1 MAAKRKGSEEAYIA
15 GIPLAHGG
23 AVHYADKGVCSGKT
37 RHGLLK
43 NRGNAEKREENQ
55 KDIAT
60 CMSNQ
65 SGMKGGASSMEQARV
80 LVQILEELRQQNAM
94 LQSAMNT
101 LREQSRQKDEEI
113 ERLRQI
119 ILNLQRA
126 QFGQRSE
133 KRTYVLDDGNQQ
145 LSLFDTPEKSEE
157 KSNPEPSQNPE
168 KEICVS
174 GHSRKKKRTLEE
186 LCATLPVEER
196 IVDLPD
202 NEKVNP
208 NGHAL
213 TCIGQEYIRT
223 ELVLERAKAKV
234 VKHYRKVYAD
244 RQLEQETGY
253 SEVFKPVMPPP
264 LLAHSYAS
272 ASVVTDVLMKKYVD
286 AMPLYR
292 QEQMW
297 KRMGVELKRGTMAN
311 WVIQVADLYLRPFW
325 KRIRSELLTQS
336 TIHADET
343 VIQVLKEKGK
353 PATSESRMWVYSSA
367 KRADIQLRCFE
378 YRESRSGKWAKT
390 FLEGFSGVLITDGY
404 SGYNK
409 IQEAERAGCWAH
421 MRRKWLEAM
430 PEGADAKTCKAA
442 EGYEFCNRLFELER
456 QFEGRTAEERL
467 IQRKEK
473 SGPILEAYWTWLN
486 TIPRP
491 TGKLKDAVT
500 YAQNQK
506 AHLSAFLEHGEI
518 EISNNQVENAIRPFV
533 VGRKGWLFADTPQG
547 AEASAIIY
555 SLMETAKANSLRLDD
570 YLLHLLSILPE
581 RAERNKDFEIDD
593 LLPWSEEMKSW
604 FSAV

>member
-1 MAAKRKGSEEAYIA
+1 
-15 GIPLAHGG
+15 
-23 AVHYADKGVCSGKT
+23 
-37 RHGLLK
+37 
-43 NRGNAEKREENQ
+43 
-55 KDIAT
+55 
-60 CMSNQ
+60 
-65 SGMKGGASSMEQARV
+65 MKGGESSMEQTE
-80 LVQILEELRQQNAM
+80 ILLAIQQQLTM
-94 LQSAMNT
+94 LQSTIDT

-145 LSLFDTPEKSEE
+145 LSLFDTLDKSEE
-157 KSNPEPSQNPE
+157 IPTPEPSQNPE
-168 KEICVS
+168 KEIRIS

-186 LCATLPVEER
+186 LCASLPVEER

-202 NEKVNP
+202 DEKVNA

-213 TCIGQEYIRT
+213 TCIGQEYVRT

-244 RQLEQETGY
+244 RELEQETGY

-272 ASVVTDVLMKKYVD
+272 PSVVTDVLMKKYVD

-297 KRMGVELKRGTMAN
+297 KRMGVALKRGTMAN
-311 WVIQVADLYLRPFW
+311 WVIQVADLYFRPFW

-336 TIHADET
+336 AIHADET
-343 VIQVLKEKGK
+343 VMQVHKEKDR
-353 PATSESRMWVYSSA
+353 PDTSESRMWVYSST
-367 KRADIQLRCFE
+367 KRAGIQLRCFE
-378 YRESRSGKWAKT
+378 YRESRSGKWAKA
-390 FLEGFSGVLITDGY
+390 FLEDFSGVLITDGY

-409 IQEAERAGCWAH
+409 VEDAEHAGCWAH
-421 MRRKWLEAM
+421 MRRKWLEAI

-442 EGYEFCNRLFELER
+442 QGYEFCNRLFELE
-456 QFEGRTAEERL
+456 QSFEKLSAEERF

-473 SGPILEAYWTWLN
+473 SGPVLEAYWKWLD
-486 TIPRP
+486 TISRP

-506 AHLSAFLEHGEI
+506 ARLCAFLEHGEI

-533 VGRKGWLFADTPQG
+533 IGRKGWLFADTPQG

-555 SLMETAKANSLRLDD
+555 SLMETAKANNLRLDD
-570 YLLHLLSILPE
+570 YLLHLLSVLPE
-581 RAERNKDFEIDD
+581 RAEQRKDFEIDD

>member
-1 MAAKRKGSEEAYIA
+1 MSNHTDRKGGE
-15 GIPLAHGG
+15 
-23 AVHYADKGVCSGKT
+23 SG
-37 RHGLLK
+37 
-43 NRGNAEKREENQ
+43 
-55 KDIAT
+55 
-60 CMSNQ
+60 
-65 SGMKGGASSMEQARV
+65 MEQAE
-80 LVQILEELRQQNAM
+80 LLMQILAEIRQQNAM
-94 LQSAMNT
+94 LQRTIDT
-101 LREQSRQKDEEI
+101 LKEQSRQKDEEI

-145 LSLFDTPEKSEE
+145 LSMFDMQEKTEDAPV
-157 KSNPEPSQNPE
+157 PEPETSTEQKPE
-168 KEICVS
+168 QEIHVS

-186 LCATLPVEER
+186 LCATLPVEDR

-202 NEKVNP
+202 DEKVNGD
-208 NGHAL
+208 GHAL
-213 TCIGQEYIRT
+213 VCIGQEYIRT

-234 VKHYRKVYAD
+234 VRHYRKVYAD
-244 RQLEQETGY
+244 HELERETGY
-253 SEVFKPVMPPP
+253 AEVFKPVMPPP

-272 ASVVTDVLMKKYVD
+272 ASVVTDVLLKKYVD

-343 VIQVLKEKGK
+343 VMQVHKEKGR
-353 PATSESRMWVYSSA
+353 PDTSESRMWVYASA
-367 KRADIQLRCFE
+367 KRADVQLRCFE
-378 YRESRSGKWAKT
+378 YRESRSGDCAKA
-390 FLEGFSGVLITDGY
+390 FLEGFRGVLVTDGY
-404 SGYNK
+404 SGYNRV
-409 IQEAERAGCWAH
+409 QGTVRAGCWAH

-430 PEGADAKTCKAA
+430 PKGADAKSCHAA
-442 EGYEFCNRLFELER
+442 QGYEFCNRLFELER
-456 QFEGRTAEERL
+456 QFEQLTAEERL
-467 IQRKEK
+467 EQRREK
-473 SGPILEAYWTWLN
+473 SGPVLEAYWKWLN

-491 TGKLKDAVT
+491 TGKLKDAIT

-506 AHLSAFLEHGEI
+506 AHLCAFLEHGEI

-533 VGRKGWLFADTPQG
+533 IGRKGWLFADTPQG

-555 SLMETAKANSLRLDD
+555 SLMETAKANNLRLDD

-581 RAERNKDFEIDD
+581 RAERSKNFEIDD

>member
-1 MAAKRKGSEEAYIA
+1 
-15 GIPLAHGG
+15 
-23 AVHYADKGVCSGKT
+23 
-37 RHGLLK
+37 
-43 NRGNAEKREENQ
+43 
-55 KDIAT
+55 
-60 CMSNQ
+60 MSNQ
-65 SGMKGGASSMEQARV
+65 SGMKDGESSMEQTEM
-80 LVQILEELRQQNAM
+80 LLTIQRQLTM
-94 LQSAMNT
+94 LQST
-101 LREQSRQKDEEI
+101 IDSLREQSRQKDEEI

-119 ILNLQRA
+119 ILNLQRT

-202 NEKVNP
+202 EEKANA
-208 NGHAL
+208 NGQAL
-213 TCIGQEYIRT
+213 VCIGQEYIRT

-336 TIHADET
+336 TIHAGET
-343 VIQVLKEKGK
+343 VMQVHKEKDR
-353 PATSESRMWVYSSA
+353 PDTSESRMWVYSSA

-409 IQEAERAGCWAH
+409 VQEAERAGCWAH

-456 QFEGRTAEERL
+456 QFEGLTAEERL

-473 SGPILEAYWTWLN
+473 SGPILEAYWTWLY

-570 YLLHLLSILPE
+570 YLLHLLSIMPE
-581 RAERNKDFEIDD
+581 RAEQNKDFKMDD

>member
-1 MAAKRKGSEEAYIA
+1 
-15 GIPLAHGG
+15 
-23 AVHYADKGVCSGKT
+23 
-37 RHGLLK
+37 
-43 NRGNAEKREENQ
+43 
-55 KDIAT
+55 
-60 CMSNQ
+60 MSNQ
-65 SGMKGGASSMEQARV
+65 SGMKDGESSMEQTE
-80 LVQILEELRQQNAM
+80 ILLTIQRQLTM
-94 LQSAMNT
+94 LQST
-101 LREQSRQKDEEI
+101 IDSLREQSRQKDEEI

-570 YLLHLLSILPE
+570 YLLHLLSVFPE
-581 RAERNKDFEIDD
+581 RVAQRKDFEMDD
-593 LLPWSEEMKSW
+593 LLPWSGEMKSW

>member
-1 MAAKRKGSEEAYIA
+1 
-15 GIPLAHGG
+15 
-23 AVHYADKGVCSGKT
+23 
-37 RHGLLK
+37 
-43 NRGNAEKREENQ
+43 
-55 KDIAT
+55 
-60 CMSNQ
+60 MSNQ
-65 SGMKGGASSMEQARV
+65 SGMKGGESSMEQTEM
-80 LVQILEELRQQNAM
+80 LLTIQRQLTM
-94 LQSAMNT
+94 LQST
-101 LREQSRQKDEEI
+101 IDSLREQSRQKDEEI

-202 NEKVNP
+202 EEKANA
-208 NGHAL
+208 NGQAL
-213 TCIGQEYIRT
+213 VCIGQEYIRT

-343 VIQVLKEKGK
+343 VMQVHKEKDR
-353 PATSESRMWVYSSA
+353 PDTSESRMWVYSSA

-409 IQEAERAGCWAH
+409 VQEAERAGCWAH

-456 QFEGRTAEERL
+456 QFEGLTAEERL

-473 SGPILEAYWTWLN
+473 SGPILEAYWTWLY

-570 YLLHLLSILPE
+570 YLLHLLSIMPE
-581 RAERNKDFEIDD
+581 RAEQNKDFEIDD

>member
-1 MAAKRKGSEEAYIA
+1 
-15 GIPLAHGG
+15 
-23 AVHYADKGVCSGKT
+23 
-37 RHGLLK
+37 
-43 NRGNAEKREENQ
+43 
-55 KDIAT
+55 
-60 CMSNQ
+60 MSNQ
-65 SGMKGGASSMEQARV
+65 SGMKDGESSMEQTEM
-80 LVQILEELRQQNAM
+80 LLTIQRQLTM
-94 LQSAMNT
+94 LQST
-101 LREQSRQKDEEI
+101 IDSLREQSRQKDEEI

-119 ILNLQRA
+119 ILNLQRT

-157 KSNPEPSQNPE
+157 KSNPEPSQGPE

-186 LCATLPVEER
+186 LCASLPVEER

-202 NEKVNP
+202 EEKANA
-208 NGHAL
+208 NGQAL
-213 TCIGQEYIRT
+213 VCIGQEYIRT

-343 VIQVLKEKGK
+343 VMQVHKEKDR
-353 PATSESRMWVYSSA
+353 PDTSESRMWVYSSA

-409 IQEAERAGCWAH
+409 VQGAERAGCWAH

-456 QFEGRTAEERL
+456 QFEGLTAEERL

-473 SGPILEAYWTWLN
+473 SGPILEAYWTWLY

-570 YLLHLLSILPE
+570 YLLHLLSIMPE
-581 RAERNKDFEIDD
+581 RAEQNKDFEIDD

>member
-1 MAAKRKGSEEAYIA
+1 
-15 GIPLAHGG
+15 
-23 AVHYADKGVCSGKT
+23 
-37 RHGLLK
+37 
-43 NRGNAEKREENQ
+43 
-55 KDIAT
+55 
-60 CMSNQ
+60 MSNQ
-65 SGMKGGASSMEQARV
+65 SGMKGGESGMEQTE
-80 LVQILEELRQQNAM
+80 ILLAIQQQLTM
-94 LQSAMNT
+94 LQSTIDT
-101 LREQSRQKDEEI
+101 LRKQSRQKDEEI

-119 ILNLQRA
+119 ILSLQHA

-133 KRTYVLDDGNQQ
+133 KRTYVLDNGNQQ
-145 LSLFDTPEKSEE
+145 LSLFDTPEKPEE
-157 KSNPEPSQNPE
+157 TPAPNPSQNPE
-168 KEICVS
+168 EEIRVS
-174 GHSRKKKRTLEE
+174 GHSRKKKRTPEE
-186 LCATLPVEER
+186 LCASLPVEER

-202 NEKVNP
+202 DEKVNS
-208 NGHAL
+208 NGHAPV
-213 TCIGQEYIRT
+213 CIEQEYIRT

-234 VKHYRKVYAD
+234 VEHYRKVYAD
-244 RQLEQETGY
+244 RELEQETGY

-272 ASVVTDVLMKKYVD
+272 ASVVADVLMKKYVD

-343 VIQVLKEKGK
+343 VMQVHKEKGR
-353 PATSESRMWVYSSA
+353 PDALESRMWVYSSA

-390 FLEGFSGVLITDGY
+390 FLEGFKGVLITDGY
-404 SGYNK
+404 GGYNK
-409 IQEAERAGCWAH
+409 VQDAEHAGCWAH
-421 MRRKWLEAM
+421 MRRKWLDAM

-442 EGYEFCNRLFELER
+442 QGYEFCNRLFELER
-456 QFEGRTAEERL
+456 QFEELTAEERL
-467 IQRKEK
+467 MQRKEK
-473 SGPILEAYWTWLN
+473 SGPVLEAYWTWLN

-506 AHLSAFLEHGEI
+506 AHLCAFLEHGEI

-533 VGRKGWLFADTPQG
+533 IGRKGWLFADTSHG

-570 YLLHLLSILPE
+570 YLLHLLSVLPE
-581 RAERNKDFEIDD
+581 RAEQRKDFEIDD

>member
-1 MAAKRKGSEEAYIA
+1 
-15 GIPLAHGG
+15 
-23 AVHYADKGVCSGKT
+23 
-37 RHGLLK
+37 
-43 NRGNAEKREENQ
+43 
-55 KDIAT
+55 
-60 CMSNQ
+60 MSNQ
-65 SGMKGGASSMEQARV
+65 SGMKDGESSMEQTE
-80 LVQILEELRQQNAM
+80 ILLTIQRQLTM
-94 LQSAMNT
+94 LQST
-101 LREQSRQKDEEI
+101 IDSLREQSRQKDEEI

-119 ILNLQRA
+119 ILNLQRT

-202 NEKVNP
+202 EEKANA
-208 NGHAL
+208 NGQAL
-213 TCIGQEYIRT
+213 VCIGQEYIRT

-343 VIQVLKEKGK
+343 VMQVHKEKDR
-353 PATSESRMWVYSSA
+353 PNTSESRMWVYSSA

-409 IQEAERAGCWAH
+409 VQGAERAGCWAH

-456 QFEGRTAEERL
+456 QFEGVTAEERL

-473 SGPILEAYWTWLN
+473 SGPILEAYWTWLY

-506 AHLSAFLEHGEI
+506 AHLCAFLEHGEI

-570 YLLHLLSILPE
+570 YLLHLLSIMPE
-581 RAERNKDFEIDD
+581 RAEQNKDFEIDD

>member
-1 MAAKRKGSEEAYIA
+1 
-15 GIPLAHGG
+15 
-23 AVHYADKGVCSGKT
+23 
-37 RHGLLK
+37 
-43 NRGNAEKREENQ
+43 
-55 KDIAT
+55 
-60 CMSNQ
+60 MSNQ
-65 SGMKGGASSMEQARV
+65 SGMKDGESSMEQTE
-80 LVQILEELRQQNAM
+80 ILLAIQQQLTM
-94 LQSAMNT
+94 LQST
-101 LREQSRQKDEEI
+101 IDSLREQSRQKDEEI

-119 ILNLQRA
+119 ILNLQRT

-202 NEKVNP
+202 EEKANA
-208 NGHAL
+208 NGQAL
-213 TCIGQEYIRT
+213 VCIGQEYIRT

-409 IQEAERAGCWAH
+409 VQGAERAGCWAH

-442 EGYEFCNRLFELER
+442 QGYEFCNRLFELER
-456 QFEGRTAEERL
+456 QFEGLTTEERL

-555 SLMETAKANSLRLDD
+555 SLMETAKANNLRLDD
-570 YLLHLLSILPE
+570 YLLHLLSILPQ
-581 RAERNKDFEIDD
+581 RAEQNKDFEIDD

>member
-1 MAAKRKGSEEAYIA
+1 
-15 GIPLAHGG
+15 
-23 AVHYADKGVCSGKT
+23 
-37 RHGLLK
+37 
-43 NRGNAEKREENQ
+43 
-55 KDIAT
+55 
-60 CMSNQ
+60 MSNQ
-65 SGMKGGASSMEQARV
+65 SGMKDGESSMEQTEM
-80 LVQILEELRQQNAM
+80 LLTIQRQLTM
-94 LQSAMNT
+94 LQST
-101 LREQSRQKDEEI
+101 IDSLREQSRQKDEEI

-119 ILNLQRA
+119 ILNLQRT

-202 NEKVNP
+202 EEKANA
-208 NGHAL
+208 NGQAL
-213 TCIGQEYIRT
+213 VCIGQEYIRT

-325 KRIRSELLTQS
+325 KRIRSELLTLS

-343 VIQVLKEKGK
+343 VMQVLKEKGK

-409 IQEAERAGCWAH
+409 VQGAERAGCWAH

-456 QFEGRTAEERL
+456 QFEGLTAEERL

-473 SGPILEAYWTWLN
+473 SGPILEAYWTWLY

-506 AHLSAFLEHGEI
+506 AHLCAFLEHGEI

-555 SLMETAKANSLRLDD
+555 SLMETAKANNLRLDD
-570 YLLHLLSILPE
+570 YLLHLLSIMPE
-581 RAERNKDFEIDD
+581 RAEQNKDFKMDD

>member
-1 MAAKRKGSEEAYIA
+1 
-15 GIPLAHGG
+15 
-23 AVHYADKGVCSGKT
+23 
-37 RHGLLK
+37 
-43 NRGNAEKREENQ
+43 
-55 KDIAT
+55 
-60 CMSNQ
+60 MSNQ
-65 SGMKGGASSMEQARV
+65 SGMKDGESSMEQTEM
-80 LVQILEELRQQNAM
+80 LLTIQRQLTM
-94 LQSAMNT
+94 LQST
-101 LREQSRQKDEEI
+101 IDSLREQSRQKDEEI

-119 ILNLQRA
+119 ILNLQRT

-145 LSLFDTPEKSEE
+145 ISLFDTPEKSEE

-202 NEKVNP
+202 EEKANA
-208 NGHAL
+208 NGQAL
-213 TCIGQEYIRT
+213 VCIGQEYIRT

-292 QEQMW
+292 REQMW

-343 VIQVLKEKGK
+343 VMQVHKEKDR
-353 PATSESRMWVYSSA
+353 PNTSESRMWVYSSA

-409 IQEAERAGCWAH
+409 VQGAERAGCWAH

-456 QFEGRTAEERL
+456 QFEGLTAEERL

-473 SGPILEAYWTWLN
+473 SGPILEAYWTWLY

-570 YLLHLLSILPE
+570 YLLHLLSIMPE
-581 RAERNKDFEIDD
+581 RAEQNKDFEMDD

>member
-1 MAAKRKGSEEAYIA
+1 
-15 GIPLAHGG
+15 
-23 AVHYADKGVCSGKT
+23 
-37 RHGLLK
+37 
-43 NRGNAEKREENQ
+43 
-55 KDIAT
+55 
-60 CMSNQ
+60 MSNQ

-570 YLLHLLSILPE
+570 YLLHLLSIMPE
-581 RAERNKDFEIDD
+581 RAEQNKDFKMDD

>member
-1 MAAKRKGSEEAYIA
+1 
-15 GIPLAHGG
+15 
-23 AVHYADKGVCSGKT
+23 
-37 RHGLLK
+37 
-43 NRGNAEKREENQ
+43 
-55 KDIAT
+55 
-60 CMSNQ
+60 MSNQ
-65 SGMKGGASSMEQARV
+65 SGMKDGESSMEQTEM
-80 LVQILEELRQQNAM
+80 LLTIQRQLTM
-94 LQSAMNT
+94 LQST
-101 LREQSRQKDEEI
+101 IDSLREQSRQKDEEI

-119 ILNLQRA
+119 ILNLQRT

-133 KRTYVLDDGNQQ
+133 KRTYVLDGGNQQ

-202 NEKVNP
+202 EEKANA
-208 NGHAL
+208 NGQAL
-213 TCIGQEYIRT
+213 VCIGQEYIRT
-223 ELVLERAKAKV
+223 ELVLERAQAKV

-343 VIQVLKEKGK
+343 VMQVLKEKGK

-367 KRADIQLRCFE
+367 KRAAIQLRCFE

-409 IQEAERAGCWAH
+409 VQEAERAGCWAH

-456 QFEGRTAEERL
+456 QFEGLTAEERL

-473 SGPILEAYWTWLN
+473 SGLILEAYWTWLY

-506 AHLSAFLEHGEI
+506 AHLCAFLEHGEI
-518 EISNNQVENAIRPFV
+518 EISNNQVENTIRPFV

-570 YLLHLLSILPE
+570 YLLHLLSIMPE
-581 RAERNKDFEIDD
+581 RAEQNKDFEIDD